1 MKKSIKERYTWKI
14 DEITDII
21 RSYCD
26 VDIKLFESCNI
37 IDDYYFD
44 IKSGKIN
51 SISKREYEN
60 KFLKA
65 FTLCHKYLE
74 NGDVGNHNRKELIS
88 DFLDVI
94 SELEES
100 KKENKNMRKS
110 IKERFN
116 PSKYWDFTALVEQY
130 GMEFLSENYP
140 DDEPFSM
147 DDFNDIVG
155 KDCWE
160 AVRACF
166 YGGRYG
172 FKNDS
177 FNPTDE
183 WFKYDRVGNL
193 QSIPYLDDYLESEVD
208 EKEFYTW
215 CVDNGY
221 FDEEE

>member
-1 MKKSIKERYTWKI
+1 MK
-14 DEITDII
+14 
-21 RSYCD
+21 
-26 VDIKLFESCNI
+26 
-37 IDDYYFD
+37 
-44 IKSGKIN
+44 
-51 SISKREYEN
+51 
-60 KFLKA
+60 
-65 FTLCHKYLE
+65 
-74 NGDVGNHNRKELIS
+74 
-88 DFLDVI
+88 
-94 SELEES
+94 
-100 KKENKNMRKS
+100 KS

-140 DDEPFSM
+140 DDEPFIM

-160 AVRACF
+160 VVRACF

-172 FKNDS
+172 IKNDS

-193 QSIPYLDDYLESEVD
+193 QSIPYLDDYLENEVD
-208 EKEFYTW
+208 EEEFYTW

>member
-1 MKKSIKERYTWKI
+1 MANNWNVLNESVKPDIQLMVNRII
-14 DEITDII
+14 DELIGEYSNREWENLSNNEKFDII
-21 RSYCD
+21 RNKYFMFDGKPKYLSEVRDLVMENMNHPFD
-26 VDIKLFESCNI
+26 VKFESKTE
-37 IDDYYFD
+37 D
-44 IKSGKIN
+44 
-51 SISKREYEN
+51 
-60 KFLKA
+60 
-65 FTLCHKYLE
+65 
-74 NGDVGNHNRKELIS
+74 
-88 DFLDVI
+88 
-94 SELEES
+94 
-100 KKENKNMRKS
+100 KNMKKS

-130 GMEFLSENYP
+130 GMEYLSENYP

-147 DDFNDIVG
+147 DEFNDIVG

-177 FNPTDE
+177 FNPTDD
-183 WFKYDRVGNL
+183 WFKYNSYGNL
-193 QSIPYLDDYLESEVD
+193 ESIPYIDDYLENEVD

-221 FDEEE
+221 FDEE

>member
-1 MKKSIKERYTWKI
+1 MFFIIVDKKE
-14 DEITDII
+14 
-21 RSYCD
+21 
-26 VDIKLFESCNI
+26 
-37 IDDYYFD
+37 
-44 IKSGKIN
+44 
-51 SISKREYEN
+51 
-60 KFLKA
+60 
-65 FTLCHKYLE
+65 LE
-74 NGDVGNHNRKELIS
+74 NALSLK
-88 DFLDVI
+88 
-94 SELEES
+94 ES
-100 KKENKNMRKS
+100 KTEDKTMKKS

-166 YGGRYG
+166 FGGRYG

-177 FNPTDE
+177 FNPTDDY
-183 WFKYDRVGNL
+183 FKYNQLGNL
-193 QSIPYLDDYLESEVD
+193 ESIPYLDYYLENEVD
-208 EKEFYTW
+208 EEEFYTW